1 MSKPYVYFFG
11 NSNAEGDPARKDILG
26 GKGSGLAEMTKLSI
40 PVPPGFTISTEV
52 CSYFY
57 EHNNHYPEGLEKEVL
72 TKLSFVEEVLGTKF
86 GDIKNP
92 LLVSV
97 RSGARISMPGM
108 MDTILNL
115 GLNDKT
121 IEGLIAQTQK
131 ERFAYDSYRRFI
143 QMYSNVVLD
152 IDIHKFEALL
162 SAKKKKA
169 KVTQDVELN
178 AQALKELV
186 GEYKQLVKKTTGKEF
201 PQDPFEQLWGA
212 IGAVFHSWNSP
223 RAITYRKIHHIP
235 SQWGTAVNVQAM
247 VFGNLGDDSATGV
260 AFTRDPSTGDKEVF
274 GEYLLNAQ
282 GEDVV
287 AGIRTPSPLL
297 GDAPSSHSLEKT
309 MPKACKELCDFFE
322 RLEKHYKDMQD
333 VEFTI
338 QKGKVWILQ
347 TRRGKRSAKAA
358 VRIAFDMVQEKMISQ
373 EEAIL
378 RIEPAQLEQLLHPMI
393 DPEAPK
399 EVIAKGL
406 AASPGAVSGEVVFS
420 PETAE
425 KWVEG
430 GHKVILVR
438 AETSAED
445 IHGMHV
451 ASGILTAR
459 GGMTSHAAVVARGM
473 GKCCVAGCGA
483 IIINES
489 KRIFA
494 VNSLVIK
501 EGDWLTIDGTT
512 GDVMLGKLP
521 TMEPELSKEYQTLM
535 SWADAVR
542 KLKIRANADTPED
555 ARRSLN
561 FGAEGIG
568 LCRTEHMFFDE
579 DRIQAMRQM
588 IVAESTEERKKALAK
603 LKPMQKNDFLGIFR
617 VMKGLPVTIRLLD
630 PPLHEFLPQT
640 QKEIQTLSKE
650 IDVPVERLKKAVDDL
665 KEMNPMLGHRGCR
678 LGVTYPEIYEMQI
691 EAIME
696 AVCELKRNE
705 KIEVFPEI
713 ELPLISLKGEIQ
725 LLRKLCEDV
734 CEKVMKETGER
745 IAYRIGT
752 MVETP
757 RAAFR
762 SDAIAPHADFFSFG
776 TNDLTQ
782 TTLGISRDDGFK
794 FLPEYEQKGLV
805 RCDPFQTIDFEGL
818 GELMKVC
825 VEKARKV
832 KPKMEIGICGEHG
845 GDPESI
851 VFCHQ
856 IGLNYVSCSPFRVPI
871 ARLAAAKAV
880 LLERL

>member
-1 MSKPYVYFFG
+1 MKTIYAFG
-11 NSNAEGDPARKDILG
+11 EGKAEGDKSMKDLLG
-26 GKGSGLAEMTKLSI
+26 GKGAGLAEMCRLGL
-40 PVPPGFTISTEV
+40 PVPPGFTITTEI
-52 CSYFY
+52 CNYY
-57 EHNNHYPEGLEKEVL
+57 YAHQRQYPKELESQAAKS
-72 TKLSFVEEVLGTKF
+72 LSHIEKIMGEKF
-86 GDIKNP
+86 GDPEKP

-97 RSGARISMPGM
+97 RSGSRASMPGM

-115 GLNDKT
+115 GLNKKT
-121 IEGLIAQTQK
+121 LKGLTEQSKNIKFAQDSF
-131 ERFAYDSYRRFI
+131 ERLKHMF
-143 QMYSNVVLD
+143 
-152 IDIHKFEALL
+152 
-162 SAKKKKA
+162 
-169 KVTQDVELN
+169 QDV
-178 AQALKELV
+178 V
-186 GEYKQLVKKTTGKEF
+186 GKPLPEN
-201 PQDPFEQLWGA
+201 PQEQLWEA
-212 IGAVFHSWNSP
+212 IAAVFESWNSK
-223 RAITYRKIHHIP
+223 RAIEYRRINRIP
-235 SQWGTAVNVQAM
+235 QDWGTACNVQAM
-247 VFGNLGDDSATGV
+247 VFGNMGDDSASGV
-260 AFTRDPSTGDKEVF
+260 AFTRDPSTGEKRFF
-274 GEYLLNAQ
+274 GEYLRNAQ
-282 GEDVV
+282 GEDLV
-287 AGIRTPSPLL
+287 AGVRTPEPLEQL
-297 GDAPSSHSLEKT
+297 QKTLPHCYQELLTFYQKLE
-309 MPKACKELCDFFE
+309 
-322 RLEKHYKDMQD
+322 RHYRDMQD
-333 VEFTI
+333 MEFTI
-338 QKGKVWILQ
+338 QKGKVWMLQ
-347 TRRGKRSAKAA
+347 TRRGQRTAKAA
-358 VRIAFDMVQEKMISQ
+358 VKIAVDMVSEGLINK
-373 EEAIL
+373 EEALL
-378 RIEPAQLEQLLHPMI
+378 RIEPNQIDQLLHPMI
-393 DPEAPK
+393 SPRTARK
-399 EVIAKGL
+399 VLTKGL
-406 AASPGAVSGEVVFS
+406 PASPGAAVGRVVF
-420 PETAE
+420 TAE
-425 KWVEG
+425 EAVQWSEKKEA
-430 GHKVILVR
+430 VILVR
-438 AETSAED
+438 SETSAED

-451 ASGILTAR
+451 AQGILTSR

-473 GKCCVAGCGA
+473 GKVCVVGCGA
-483 IIINES
+483 MEVDVEKKEFS
-489 KRIFA
+489 
-494 VNSLVIK
+494 VNGKVVK

-805 RCDPFQTIDFEGL
+805 RCDPFQTIDFEGV

-871 ARLAAAKAV
+871 ARLAAARAV